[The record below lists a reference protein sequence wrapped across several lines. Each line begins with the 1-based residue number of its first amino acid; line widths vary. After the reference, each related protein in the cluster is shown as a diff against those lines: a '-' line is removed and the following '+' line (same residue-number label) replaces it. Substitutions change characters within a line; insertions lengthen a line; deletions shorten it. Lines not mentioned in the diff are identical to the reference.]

1 MENENPNTNL
11 NQEPM
16 PVPND
21 APQEENIPQSQA
33 QTEMPLEASAEPEVQ
48 AETARPKKRWLQY
61 TMFSLLA
68 LVLAGVGYVG
78 YTNPQIFRAA
88 ITELAELPAGGAKLY
103 IPNYEAAPGDN
114 GNIAVKT
121 KGMDVGDS
129 EQIHSMQFTVKYEP
143 VNAMTFNEN
152 SIVFDQTTAFQ
163 SADLKGVNTNTP
175 GQVILS
181 FFSNNGAVVD
191 ANDITLFKLNVDVSG
206 PAGSSITMEASDV
219 EVVIKDNNQFV
230 VSDYFDAI
238 DAGSIN
244 LITQADLRVLNAE
257 ALDSTHVLVRFSDL
271 LSQTGTPGFEP
282 LDYFLD
288 GCNGSVHPSNVES
301 GFNQG
306 YDQSTVVLT
315 TAAQNPGVPYLL
327 CVMGNEVKG
336 NVDGPLDDDY
346 RQASYFGFGQA
357 PAGLSDF
364 NMLSAQATA
373 YKKIQI
379 AFSDPVE
386 VASVSADSFT
396 VEVAGGAGNPVLVA
410 TANDDGVEL
419 TVNNALLKRNTYIV
433 TVDDAVKRA
442 SDNEVVGVSKIA
454 VSGYKNGPRL
464 LEAVFTDNAN
474 LSLTFDENIVAN
486 GVIGEIVVTG
496 QSVSVAPLADYTVSG
511 STITVAGLE
520 ALNSPDG
527 NEMNYTVI
535 LNANV
540 GNGDMAVDPDYNR
553 AGVWEYG
560 SVNGPN
566 GIGAIEV
573 TRKNTIE
580 ISPGTV
586 AFAAVDAGDVQVMS
600 YDDNLNKTILPVSDV
615 SVTAE
620 GKLVIVTSQAFN
632 PENHYLVRVGA
643 NPSMGVG
650 GFALETFE
658 MVSAQATEKDKVM
671 VTFSGNIDQSTI
683 SANAFDIDGGLS
695 IDSVA
700 VQPGFTQ
707 VLLSLSGDMN
717 AGQVYVVQTDTGP
730 GGVRSFFGGK
740 TLTPYAGAFAGYQ
753 TLAGQSDV
761 QLDSIDVNSSTEL
774 MLHFSGNLTANT
786 VTPINI
792 RIERFVQGGTEPL
805 TITAVEMVDESTV
818 RLTTNNQVSDANY
831 FVGFAGVKDEG
842 GLLLGNTRVLNFFGY
857 TVPPVRIGN
866 LTPNAVSNE
875 VDQVIVVL
883 GENLDTIVEARL
895 GNTVISIT
903 EQTAGALSLIV
914 PAGFESDI
922 YNLTLVN
929 QAGET
934 EMLPQAL
941 AVTIPEQPMRIV
953 SDNSR
958 AIPNR
963 VPPDG
968 ETEITFW
975 VQVEDPLD
983 LANVDSVAIDLEQIG
998 GNRAQE
1004 MEKDTGLQPRFKQYY
1019 TFTTTVNPVTPTQ
1032 DEPYQLAVEVK
1043 KGAEAV
1049 QGTVSLYV
1057 TRDVLASVAPV
1068 FDQVYVNPGTVPPD
1082 GLTEVTISAKV
1093 TDPDGANTITSVV
1106 ADLGPLGIGF
1116 ISLNKLDV
1124 AGQADEQV
1132 TGWYASDTFT
1142 VPEATQEKNY
1152 ILTVSTSDTTG
1163 ESSIAEINLNVST
1176 ALTGPSIDP
1185 ARSYIGPRKSVPKD
1199 DKTPFSIHVMVG
1211 DPNGVADI
1219 DTVNAYFGTLG
1230 LSPVTLLRDPNASEN
1245 AKKALYSSSDITI
1258 PRITPMGVHEIE
1270 VIATDQG
1277 GGTGSII
1284 LQVDVTEKDMLGDAP
1299 LIFSDKAYTNPKLA
1313 KNDGQTS
1320 VTLYAFV
1327 RDDDDDLDSVV
1338 VNLSSVGQVGAE
1350 APADF
1355 QIQNNAPIV
1364 QPPAGGNPQAT
1375 CPTGSNTIVCMQPSF
1390 KEGSDGQWFIL
1401 PDVVISSNTPSSSQP
1416 YEIEV
1421 IATDLSG
1428 KTARGKI
1435 RVLVSDSEG
1444 FADNSRPPQLIAAV
1458 PVSETAVEV
1467 VFSEEMAPL
1476 SLSANGNDFVV
1487 TARNDISQAL
1497 NVLGATI
1504 SATGDVVTV
1513 TTVAQEPGKEYML
1526 SAGNQLTDISGV
1538 SLVPGQTS
1546 RTFFKGFEESAK
1558 PPVVHYVAATDVDTV
1573 EVEFQDNLRPSSV
1586 KTGEGQNEYD
1596 IEILE
1601 SETSIPLSVKAVR
1614 FIESGKLLEIKTEQQ
1629 KSGQR
1634 YQLQIKDIASAAGI
1648 KLKSAVAKFFK
1659 AIKLKAIQQANL
1671 SNAADLNGD
1680 GKVDFIDF
1688 TMFSSVY
1695 GQVFI
1700 NAGGADAQGLNPIL
1714 PDPDSLV
1721 PHNEPVL

>member
-1 MENENPNTNL
+1 MEDSIVDPMKTTGSAMESTT
-11 NQEPM
+11 EPTT
-16 PVPND
+16 D
-21 APQEENIPQSQA
+21 ENIPQSQS
-33 QTEMPLEASAEPEVQ
+33 QTEMPLEVSAEPGTQ
-48 AETARPKKRWLQY
+48 AETAHPKRRWLQY

-68 LVLAGVGYVG
+68 LVLAGAGYLG

-88 ITELAELPAGGAKLY
+88 VTELAELPAGEAKLY
-103 IPNYEAAPGDN
+103 IPNYEAAPDDN

-121 KGMDVGDS
+121 KGMMAGEFETV
-129 EQIHSMQFTVKYEP
+129 HSIQFTLSYEP
-143 VNAMTFNEN
+143 VNALTFNEN
-152 SIVFDQTTAFQ
+152 SIVFDNETVFQ
-163 SADLKGVNTNTP
+163 SADLEGVNTDTP
-175 GQVILS
+175 GEVIFS
-181 FFSNNGAVVD
+181 FFSNDGAMVD
-191 ANDITLFKLNVDVSG
+191 NNDLTLFKINTTVSG
-206 PAGSSITMEASDV
+206 PAGSTITMDTDDV
-219 EVVIKDNNQFV
+219 EVVIKDNDQFV
-230 VSDYFDAI
+230 VSDYFTAI
-238 DAGSIN
+238 DAGSID
-244 LITQADLRVLNAE
+244 LITQTDLRVLNAE

-271 LSQTGTPGFEP
+271 LSQIGTPGSEP
-282 LDYFLD
+282 IDYFLD
-288 GCNGSVHPSNVES
+288 GCNGSVHPSNAES

-315 TAAQNPGVPYLL
+315 TPTQNPGVPYLL

-336 NVDGPLDDDY
+336 NVEGPLNDDY

-364 NMLSAQATA
+364 TMLSAQATG

-379 AFSDPVE
+379 AFSDSVE
-386 VASVSADSFT
+386 AASVSADSFT
-396 VEVAGGAGNPVLVA
+396 VEVGGVNNAVVSA
-410 TANDDGVEL
+410 SANDDGVEL
-419 TVNNALLKRNTYIV
+419 TVDDALLKRNTYIV
-433 TVDDAVKRA
+433 TVDDAVRRA
-442 SDNEVVGVSKIA
+442 EDNEVIGVSKIA
-454 VSGYKNGPRL
+454 LSGYKNGPHL
-464 LEAVFTDNAN
+464 IDAVFTDNAN
-474 LSLTFDENIVAN
+474 LSLTFDENMQAS
-486 GVIGEIVVTG
+486 GDIGHIVVTG
-496 QSVSVAPLADYTVSG
+496 GGKVADLSDYTVNG
-511 STITVAGLE
+511 SMITVTGLE

-527 NEMNYTVI
+527 TEMNYTVV
-535 LNANV
+535 LNTNV
-540 GNGDMAVDPDYNR
+540 GNDETVVDPDYNR
-553 AGVWEYG
+553 ITVWEYG

-566 GIGAIEV
+566 GIGAVEV

-586 AFAAVDAGDVQVMS
+586 AFGSVGAGDVEVMS
-600 YDDNLNKTILPVSDV
+600 YDNDLNKTALTISDV
-615 SVTAE
+615 SVTGE
-620 GKLVIVTSQAFN
+620 GKLVVVTGQSFN
-632 PENHYLVRVGA
+632 PEAHYLVRVGVS
-643 NPSMGVG
+643 PSMGIG
-650 GFALETFE
+650 HFALETFE
-658 MVSAQATEKDKVM
+658 MVSAHATEQDKIM
-671 VTFSGNIDQSTI
+671 VTFSENIDQSTI
-683 SANAFDIDGGLS
+683 NVGAFAVNGGLS
-695 IDSVA
+695 VGSVA

-707 VLLSLSGDMN
+707 VLLDLEGDMT
-717 AGQVYVVQTDTGP
+717 AGQVYTVEADTGP
-730 GGVRSFFGGK
+730 NGVRSFFGGK
-740 TLTPYAGAFAGYQ
+740 TLTPYAGALAGYQ

-761 QLDSIDVNSSTEL
+761 QLESIDVNSSTEL
-774 MLHFSGNLTANT
+774 VLHFSGNLDADT

-805 TITAVEMVDESTV
+805 TIADVGMTDAATV
-818 RLTTNNQVSDANY
+818 QLTTGSQVSDANY
-831 FVGFAGVKDEG
+831 FVAFAGVKDEE

-866 LTPNAVSNE
+866 LTPNAVTNE

-895 GNTVISIT
+895 GNTQISIT
-903 EQTAGALSLIV
+903 EQTEGALSLIV

-922 YNLTLVN
+922 YDLTLVN

-934 EMLPQAL
+934 EVMSQAL
-941 AVTIPEQPMRIV
+941 AVTLPEQPMRIV

-968 ETEITFW
+968 ETEVTFW

-983 LANVDSVAIDLEQIG
+983 LANVDSVTIDLEQIG
-998 GNRAQE
+998 GDRAQE

-1019 TFTTTVNPVTPTQ
+1019 TFTTTVDPVTPTQ
-1032 DEPYQLAVEVK
+1032 DDPYELAVEVK

-1057 TRDVLASVAPV
+1057 THDVLASVAPT

-1116 ISLNKLDV
+1116 VSLNKLDV

-1152 ILTVSTSDTTG
+1152 TITVSASDTTG
-1163 ESSIAEINLNVST
+1163 ESSTAELQLNVST
-1176 ALTGPSIDP
+1176 ALTGPTIDP
-1185 ARSYIGPRKSVPKD
+1185 ERSYIGPRKSVPKD
-1199 DKTPFSIHVMVG
+1199 DTTPFSIHVMVG

-1245 AKKALYSSSDITI
+1245 AKKALYSSGDITI
-1258 PRITPMGVHEIE
+1258 PRITPLGVHEIE

-1313 KNDGQTS
+1313 KNDGQTPL
-1320 VTLYAFV
+1320 TLYTFV

-1338 VNLSSVGQVGAE
+1338 VNLSGIGQVGAE
-1350 APADF
+1350 TPDDF
-1355 QIQNNAPIV
+1355 QIQGAV
-1364 QPPAGGNPQAT
+1364 PAQAAGAQAT

-1390 KEGSDGQWFIL
+1390 KEGSDGQWFVL
-1401 PDVVISSNTPSSSQP
+1401 SDVVVSSSTPASSQP
-1416 YEIEV
+1416 YEVEV
-1421 IATDLSG
+1421 IATDLTG

-1435 RVLVSDSEG
+1435 GVLVSDSEG
-1444 FADNSRPPQLIAAV
+1444 FAADSKPPQVIAAV

-1467 VFSEEMAPL
+1467 VFSEEMSAL
-1476 SLSANGNDFVV
+1476 SLNANGSDFVI
-1487 TARNDISQAL
+1487 TARNDIAQAL

-1504 SATGDVVTV
+1504 SATGDVVTL
-1513 TTVAQEPGKEYML
+1513 TTVAQEPGKEYVL
-1526 SAGNQLTDISGV
+1526 SAGNQLTDLSGIP
-1538 SLVPGQTS
+1538 LVAGQTS
-1546 RTFFKGFEESAK
+1546 RVFFGGFEESAK
-1558 PPVVHYVAATDVDTV
+1558 APVVHYVAATDVDTV
-1573 EVEFQDNLRPSSV
+1573 EIEFQDNLRPSSV
-1586 KTGEGQNEYD
+1586 KTGEGQGEYD
-1596 IEILE
+1596 ISIFE
-1601 SETSIPLSVKAVR
+1601 SETSAPLSVKAVR
-1614 FIESGKLLEIKTEQQ
+1614 FIESGKLLEVKTEQQ

-1634 YQLQIKDIASAAGI
+1634 YRMQIKDIASAAGI
-1648 KLKSAVAKFFK
+1648 KLKSAVSKFFK
-1659 AIKLKAIQQANL
+1659 AIKLSVIQQTNL

-1700 NAGGADAQGLNPIL
+1700 NEGAEDQGLNPI
-1714 PDPDSLV
+1714 PSDPDSIV
-1721 PHNEPVL
+1721 PHNEAVN

>member
-1 MENENPNTNL
+1 M
-11 NQEPM
+11 
-16 PVPND
+16 
-21 APQEENIPQSQA
+21 A
-33 QTEMPLEASAEPEVQ
+33 QTEP
-48 AETARPKKRWLQY
+48 ETARPKRRWLQY
-61 TMFSLLA
+61 TLFSLLA
-68 LVLAGVGYVG
+68 LVLAGAGYVG

-88 ITELAELPAGGAKLY
+88 ITELAEVPAGGAKLY
-103 IPNYEAAPGDN
+103 IPNYEAAPDDN

-129 EQIHSMQFTVKYEP
+129 EQIHSMQFTLKYEP

-181 FFSNNGAVVD
+181 FFSNDGAVVD
-191 ANDITLFKLNVDVSG
+191 ANDLTLFKLNVDVSG
-206 PAGSSITMEASDV
+206 PAGSTITMEASDV

-271 LSQTGTPGFEP
+271 LSQIGTPGSEEG
-282 LDYFLD
+282 DYFLD
-288 GCNGSVHPSNVES
+288 GCQGSVHPSNVES
-301 GFNQG
+301 GFSQG

-315 TAAQNPGVPYLL
+315 TAAQNPGIPYLL

-336 NVDGPLDDDY
+336 NVDGLLDDDY

-373 YKKIQI
+373 YNKIQI

-386 VASVSADSFT
+386 VASVSAGSFT
-396 VEVAGGAGNPVLVA
+396 VTVAGGAGNPVLNA
-410 TANDDGVEL
+410 TANDDVVEL
-419 TVNNALLKRNTYIV
+419 TVDNALLKRNTYIV
-433 TVDDAVKRA
+433 TVDDAVRRA
-442 SDNEVVGVSKIA
+442 SDNAVIGVSKIA
-454 VSGYKNGPRL
+454 LNGYKNGPRL
-464 LEAVFTDNAN
+464 IDAVFADNAN
-474 LSLTFDENIVAN
+474 LSLTFDENVEAN
-486 GVIGEIVVTG
+486 GDIGDIVVTG
-496 QSVSVAPLADYTVSG
+496 QSVSVADLTDYTVGG
-511 STITVAGLE
+511 STITVTGLG

-527 NEMNYTVI
+527 NEMNYTVVI
-535 LNANV
+535 NTNA
-540 GNGDMAVDPDYNR
+540 GNGETAVDSDYNR
-553 AGVWEYG
+553 LPVWEYG

-566 GIGAIEV
+566 GIGAVEA
-573 TRKNTIE
+573 TRKNTLE

-586 AFAAVDAGDVQVMS
+586 AFGAVDAGDVEVMS
-600 YDDNLNKTILPVSDV
+600 YDNNLSKTTLPVSDV
-615 SVTAE
+615 SVTGE
-620 GKLVIVTSQAFN
+620 GKLVVVTSQAFN
-632 PENHYLVRVGA
+632 PEKHYLVRVGA

-658 MVSAQATEKDKVM
+658 MVSAQATEKDKAM
-671 VTFSGNIDQSTI
+671 VTFSENIDQSTI
-683 SANAFDIDGGLS
+683 SANAFGIDGGLS

-717 AGQVYVVQTDTGP
+717 AGQVYVVQADTGS

-740 TLTPYAGAFAGYQ
+740 TLTPYAGALAGYQ

-761 QLDSIDVNSSTEL
+761 QIESIDVNSGTEL
-774 MLHFSGNLTANT
+774 VLHFSGNLDANT

-805 TITAVEMVDESTV
+805 TITAVEMVDGSTV
-818 RLTTNNQVSDANY
+818 RLTTNNQVADANY
-831 FVGFAGVKDEG
+831 FVGFVGVKDEQ

-866 LTPNAVSNE
+866 LTPNAVTNE

-883 GENLDTIVEARL
+883 GENLDTVVEARL
-895 GNTVISIT
+895 GNTAVSIT
-903 EQTAGALSLIV
+903 EQTQGALSLIV
-914 PAGFESDI
+914 PAGFTSDI
-922 YNLTLVN
+922 YDLTLVN

-934 EMLPQAL
+934 EMMAQAL
-941 AVTIPEQPMRIV
+941 AVTLPEQPMRIV

-968 ETEITFW
+968 ETEVTFW

-983 LANVDSVAIDLEQIG
+983 LANVDSVTIDLEQIG
-998 GNRAQE
+998 GSRAQE

-1019 TFTTTVNPVTPTQ
+1019 TFTTTVDPVTPTQ
-1032 DEPYQLAVEVK
+1032 DEPYQLAVEAK

-1057 TRDVLASVAPV
+1057 TRDVLGSVAPV

-1142 VPEATQEKNY
+1142 IPEATQEKNY
-1152 ILTVSTSDTTG
+1152 TLTVSASDTTG
-1163 ESSIAEINLNVST
+1163 ESSTADITLNVST
-1176 ALTGPSIDP
+1176 ALTGPHIDP
-1185 ARSYIGPRKSVPKD
+1185 AHSYIGPRKSVPKD

-1245 AKKALYSSSDITI
+1245 AKKALYSSGDITI
-1258 PRITPMGVHEIE
+1258 PPTTPMGVHEIE

-1299 LIFSDKAYTNPKLA
+1299 LIFSDKSYTNPKLT
-1313 KNDGQTS
+1313 KNDGQTPIA
-1320 VTLYAFV
+1320 LYAFV

-1338 VNLSSVGQVGAE
+1338 VNLSGIGQVGAE

-1355 QIQNNAPIV
+1355 QIQNTAPIV
-1364 QPPAGGNPQAT
+1364 QPPAGGGMPQAT

-1390 KEGSDGQWFIL
+1390 KEGRDGQWFVL
-1401 PDVVISSNTPSSSQP
+1401 PDVVVSSGTPASSQP
-1416 YEIEV
+1416 YQVEV

-1435 RVLVSDSEG
+1435 GVLVSDSEG
-1444 FADNSRPPQLIAAV
+1444 FAADSRPPQVIAAV
-1458 PVSETAVEV
+1458 PVSDTAVEV
-1467 VFSEEMAPL
+1467 VFSEEMSPL
-1476 SLSANGNDFVV
+1476 SLSSNGNDFVI
-1487 TARNDISQAL
+1487 TARNDIAQAL
-1497 NVLGATI
+1497 NILGATI
-1504 SATGDVVTV
+1504 SATGDVVTL
-1513 TTVAQEPGKEYML
+1513 TTVAQEPGKEYVL
-1526 SAGNQLTDISGV
+1526 SAGNQLTDLSGV

-1546 RTFFKGFEESAK
+1546 RVFFKGFEDSAK

-1573 EVEFQDNLRPSSV
+1573 EVEFQENLRPSSV
-1586 KTGEGQNEYD
+1586 KTGEGQSDYD
-1596 IEILE
+1596 ITIFE
-1601 SETSIPLSVKAVR
+1601 SESSAPLPVKAVR
-1614 FIESGKLLEIKTEQQ
+1614 FIESGKLLEVKTEQQ

-1659 AIKLKAIQQANL
+1659 AIKLRAIQQANL

-1700 NAGGADAQGLNPIL
+1700 NGGGAEDQGLSPI
-1714 PDPDSLV
+1714 PADPDSTI
-1721 PHNEPVL
+1721 PHNQPAN